1 MLLGAIAR
9 KLSADAKTVATMP
22 ARTVRKWSYTVQA
35 VRRGELPASEVLK
48 VILSTI
54 GATLVV
60 LALLFPIYWILMAA
74 LSGSGSSLYT
84 SDSFSLLPSDPTI
97 QPFIWVIGDLIVP
110 SYTISAAIPFTDL
123 AFVFQTPGIEI
134 LDASDYGVDRPSEFK
149 RFLWNSLMV
158 AIPTVLIAMSLIVPA
173 AYALSRRE
181 FLFRR
186 KILFVHIQVL
196 ALQNNDPATNEGIN
210 TTWQFASPSNRD
222 LTGPYS
228 NFVRTIESGF
238 EPLLNATGVRYGP
251 LDRDGD
257 TASQPVTV
265 VDANGT
271 TTSYRWTVEKQSDAP
286 YEGCWMTA
294 GVAPT

>member
-1 MLLGAIAR
+1 M
-9 KLSADAKTVATMP
+9 T
-22 ARTVRKWSYTVQA
+22 TVRPLGLVALATLIALAGCGALFGSGGQA
-35 VRRGELPASEVLK
+35 ASE
-48 VILSTI
+48 
-54 GATLVV
+54 ATVTPAEV
-60 LALLFPIYWILMAA
+60 
-74 LSGSGSSLYT
+74 
-84 SDSFSLLPSDPTI
+84 PTEDT
-97 QPFIWVIGDLIVP
+97 QSVE
-110 SYTISAAIPFTDL
+110 SAAAEREYWGNVSVDANRSAVTQPRVL
-123 AFVFQTPGIEI
+123 EMRPNCERPPG
-134 LDASDYGVDRPSEFK
+134 LV
-149 RFLWNSLMV
+149 
-158 AIPTVLIAMSLIVPA
+158 
-173 AYALSRRE
+173 
-181 FLFRR
+181 
-186 KILFVHIQVL
+186 VHIQVL